1 MEGRVKDLLKGCFLL
16 FGLEVV
22 FFGSSSRC
30 MLIEALPKSKAPR
43 RRTVMYEKEETR
55 KGKVGGVGWLPG
67 MGYVVIPQIS
77 TMLFGGRQ
85 DY

>member
-1 MEGRVKDLLKGCFLL
+1 
-16 FGLEVV
+16 
-22 FFGSSSRC
+22 

-67 MGYVVIPQIS
+67 MGYVVIPQIL
-77 TMLFGGRQ
+77 TMFFGGRQ